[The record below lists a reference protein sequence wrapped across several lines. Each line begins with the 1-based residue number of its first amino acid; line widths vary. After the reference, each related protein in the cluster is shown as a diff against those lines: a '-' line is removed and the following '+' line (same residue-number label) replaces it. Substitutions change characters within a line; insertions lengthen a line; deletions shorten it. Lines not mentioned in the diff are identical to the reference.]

1 MRFQVPNEH
10 RFFKIFEPRSPDYSA
25 KSAIFDVRVFH
36 AVILHDLQDVFLL
49 AFKSYFLRFGV
60 QISWFHQE
68 NGFLESPLSYRS
80 FGGSV
85 DSR

>member
-36 AVILHDLQDVFLL
+36 AVILHDLQDVFYWLL
-49 AFKSYFLRFGV
+49 KVIFCVLGFK
-60 QISWFHQE
+60 QA
-68 NGFLESPLSYRS
+68 GFTKKMVSSNHP
-80 FGGSV
+80 
-85 DSR
+85 